1 MNDLNG
7 YAVFFFPQALEAL
20 GDAIKPYLQEGKAG
34 PHLLCREI
42 DTGGALVEMT
52 LDGRTPQ
59 GQQVDLELMV
69 PTSMVRMIVSARGE
83 EAFGFGPRTAAVA
96 PVVEEANAKAG
107 QVATDD
113 AASPAD
119 AASTA
124 AGVAA
129 GARPAKVP
137 AAGSP
142 ESPGIASK
150 DAGDQKADVIARVVE
165 GVRQLTAHAGPAGV
179 TVIIESHGD
188 FTSSVDLES
197 IITDVGSDAFALLW
211 DAHHTFVSGKE
222 QPADTYER
230 LGKWVRHTHLKDSKP
245 GGKDRQYVLVGD
257 GEVPVETQVQVLAA
271 NGYKGYYG
279 FEWEKRWHPEIAEPE
294 MAFPHY
300 AKTVGAYLAAAGI
313 SPS

>member
-119 AASTA
+119 AASA
-124 AGVAA
+124 PA
-129 GARPAKVP
+129 GAPAGPKPAK
-137 AAGSP
+137 AAATADLPKSADP
-142 ESPGIASK
+142 ASK
-150 DAGDQKADVIARVVE
+150 DADEQKTDKR
-165 GVRQLTAHAGPAGV
+165 AGRK
-179 TVIIESHGD
+179 
-188 FTSSVDLES
+188 
-197 IITDVGSDAFALLW
+197 
-211 DAHHTFVSGKE
+211 GK
-222 QPADTYER
+222 
-230 LGKWVRHTHLKDSKP
+230 
-245 GGKDRQYVLVGD
+245 
-257 GEVPVETQVQVLAA
+257 
-271 NGYKGYYG
+271 
-279 FEWEKRWHPEIAEPE
+279 
-294 MAFPHY
+294 
-300 AKTVGAYLAAAGI
+300 
-313 SPS
+313 

>member
-96 PVVEEANAKAG
+96 PVVEETNAKAG

-129 GARPAKVP
+129 GAKPAKAP
-137 AAGSP
+137 AAAGSAD
-142 ESPGIASK
+142 STGTASK
-150 DAGDQKADVIARVVE
+150 DAGEKK
-165 GVRQLTAHAGPAGV
+165 
-179 TVIIESHGD
+179 
-188 FTSSVDLES
+188 
-197 IITDVGSDAFALLW
+197 TD
-211 DAHHTFVSGKE
+211 
-222 QPADTYER
+222 
-230 LGKWVRHTHLKDSKP
+230 
-245 GGKDRQYVLVGD
+245 
-257 GEVPVETQVQVLAA
+257 TQVASGV
-271 NGYKGYYG
+271 K
-279 FEWEKRWHPEIAEPE
+279 
-294 MAFPHY
+294 
-300 AKTVGAYLAAAGI
+300 
-313 SPS
+313 

>member
-96 PVVEEANAKAG
+96 PVVEEAHAQAAHTAK
-107 QVATDD
+107 DD
-113 AASPAD
+113 GASSAD
-119 AASTA
+119 AESAP

-129 GARPAKVP
+129 GATPSKAPA

-142 ESPGIASK
+142 DSTGTASK
-150 DAGDQKADVIARVVE
+150 DADRQQADGQK
-165 GVRQLTAHAGPAGV
+165 
-179 TVIIESHGD
+179 
-188 FTSSVDLES
+188 
-197 IITDVGSDAFALLW
+197 TDKQSA
-211 DAHHTFVSGKE
+211 S
-222 QPADTYER
+222 
-230 LGKWVRHTHLKDSKP
+230 
-245 GGKDRQYVLVGD
+245 GGK
-257 GEVPVETQVQVLAA
+257 
-271 NGYKGYYG
+271 
-279 FEWEKRWHPEIAEPE
+279 
-294 MAFPHY
+294 
-300 AKTVGAYLAAAGI
+300 
-313 SPS
+313 

>member
-96 PVVEEANAKAG
+96 PVVDEANAKAG

-113 AASPAD
+113 AAAPAD
-119 AASTA
+119 AASTPG
-124 AGVAA
+124 GVAS
-129 GARPAKVP
+129 GANPSEAPA

-142 ESPGIASK
+142 DSTGTASK
-150 DAGDQKADVIARVVE
+150 DEDKQKAD
-165 GVRQLTAHAGPAGV
+165 GQK
-179 TVIIESHGD
+179 
-188 FTSSVDLES
+188 
-197 IITDVGSDAFALLW
+197 TDKQSA
-211 DAHHTFVSGKE
+211 S
-222 QPADTYER
+222 
-230 LGKWVRHTHLKDSKP
+230 
-245 GGKDRQYVLVGD
+245 GGK
-257 GEVPVETQVQVLAA
+257 
-271 NGYKGYYG
+271 
-279 FEWEKRWHPEIAEPE
+279 
-294 MAFPHY
+294 
-300 AKTVGAYLAAAGI
+300 
-313 SPS
+313 